1 MPKVSIIIP
10 VYNVEKYIKKCLDSL
25 VNQTLEDIEIIVVND
40 GSPDNSQK
48 IIDKYVKKYPDKVK
62 SYIKENGGQGSAR
75 NYGVKC
81 ATGEYIGFVDSDDY
95 VDKNMYKI
103 MYEKAKETESDIVC
117 CNHYEVRN
125 EELKELGCFNSFDT
139 KNIVKNYILGF
150 PCPWNKIIR
159 RSLITKK
166 NWKFPEKIWYED
178 LAALPLFALYTNK
191 ITSIEKPLYYY
202 LIRSGSTMNQT
213 SYNKK
218 FEDIFVAMEYLYKK
232 INESASIIKYKD
244 EFEFLFIMNYLRD
257 ASFRFIYNNGNK
269 EHLDRIVEDMKK
281 YFPDLKNNKYLVQMP
296 FLYRIYCKLLLL
308 KKYNIIILI
317 HNLKHREKIKFFK

>member
-48 IIDKYVKKYPDKVK
+48 IIDDYVKKYPKLVK

-125 EELKELGCFNSFDT
+125 EELIEKKYYNDIKSDSNIT
-139 KNIVKNYILGF
+139 KYILGF
-150 PCPWNKIIR
+150 PCPWNK
-159 RSLITKK
+159 LIKRDLIVK
-166 NWKFPEKIWYED
+166 NKWAFPEKIWYED
-178 LAALPLFALYTNK
+178 YAAIPLLALYANK
-191 ITSIEKPLYYY
+191 ITDVEEHLYYY
-202 LIRSGSTMNQT
+202 LIREGSTMHRVG
-213 SYNKK
+213 YNKK
-218 FEDIFVAMEYLYKK
+218 YEDIFVATDFLIKKLSKYK
-232 INESASIIKYKD
+232 NKYKD
-244 EFEFLFIMNYLRD
+244 EFEFLLVENYLRD
-257 ASFRFIYNNGNK
+257 GFFRFLYNDGEK
-269 EHLDRIVEDMKK
+269 KHLDRISNEMHK
-281 YFPDLKNNKYLVQMP
+281 YYPDWKSNKYVNEKG
-296 FLYRIYCKLLLL
+296 FLYKFYCSLIYN
-308 KKYNIIILI
+308 KKYNVIVLI
-317 HNLKHREKIKFFK
+317 NNLKNRKKIKYFK